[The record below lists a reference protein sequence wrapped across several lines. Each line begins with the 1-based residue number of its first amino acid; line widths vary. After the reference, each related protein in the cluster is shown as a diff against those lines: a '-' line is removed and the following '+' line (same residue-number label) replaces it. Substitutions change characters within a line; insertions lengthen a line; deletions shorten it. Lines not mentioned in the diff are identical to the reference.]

1 MALLTALAL
10 LFALIFLLYRWIK
23 NRFAFFEINKFAYVK
38 PSFPFGNL
46 KGAGSEFHANE
57 LFEKLYNELKGK
69 GPASG
74 VFFFLKPNIMI
85 TDLDVIKDVL
95 IRNFDNFRNRGLYYN
110 EKDDPLSANLFTVED
125 YEWKHMRT
133 KMTPTFTSGRMK
145 MMFNIIAD
153 IADNMVEELNASSS
167 LEMVEA
173 RDIFVK
179 YTVDVIGNVAFGLD
193 LNAIKD
199 KDSQFHQMAMK
210 VFKPSATFFLKSF
223 FLISFKSIGHAL
235 RMRFFPQDVSDFFM
249 TTIRETVEYRLKNNI
264 ERNDFMNMLLKMYKA
279 EEGSDEKLTPDQL
292 ASQCFLFFVA
302 GFETSSSTASFVLYN
317 LALHDDVQER
327 LREDV
332 KKAIARHGEK
342 VSYEAVGEMKYLQ
355 MVIDGEFDRERLD
368 FT

>member
-1 MALLTALAL
+1 MALFTVLAL
-10 LFALIFLLYRWIK
+10 LLALIFLLYRWIK
-23 NRFAFFEINKFAYVK
+23 NRFAFFEINKFAFVK

-57 LFEKLYNELKGK
+57 LFETLYNELKDK

-74 VFFFLKPNIMI
+74 VFFFMKPNVMV
-85 TDLDVIKDVL
+85 TDLDVIKDIL
-95 IRNFDNFRNRGLYYN
+95 IRNFDTFRNRGLFAN
-110 EKDDPLSANLFTVED
+110 ERDDPLSANLFTVED

-153 IADNMVEELNASSS
+153 IADNMAEELKASDS

-179 YTVDVIGNVAFGLD
+179 FTVDVIGNVAFGLE

-199 KDSQFHQMAMK
+199 KNSEFHQMAMK
-210 VFKPSATFFLKSF
+210 VFKPSPFFFLRAF
-223 FLISFKSIGHAL
+223 FLTSFKDIGQAL
-235 RMRFFPQDVSDFFM
+235 RMRFFPQDVADFFM
-249 TTIRETVEYRLKNNI
+249 RTIKETVDYRLSNNI
-264 ERNDFMNMLLKMYKA
+264 ERNDFMDMLLKMYKA
-279 EEGSDEKLTPDQL
+279 KEGSEEKLTFNQL

-317 LALHDDVQER
+317 LALHEDIQER

-355 MVIDGEFDRERLD
+355 MVIDGELTFHL
-368 FT
+368 T